1 MEAGETHL
9 GTFDMSKLGKYSQAE
24 MAQKM
29 QEYLDG
35 FNPSEKI
42 TMIDAHIEL
51 PKKAENEA
59 YNEAKDRAGW
69 VPGLPFRKG
78 HWRLTP
84 TGISA
89 FTGKPPVASTTGP
102 TPTSSAPSAP
112 STPPSG
118 GSSGTTTSTPPK
130 APVGGDRA
138 KKVRDTFGDVS
149 EAKSNPGKYLTEHKA
164 MLTSFQ
170 ETLKENG
177 VDITLEKIVST
188 IADMSEDELAD
199 LISDEE

>member
-1 MEAGETHL
+1 ML
-9 GTFDMSKLGKYSQAE
+9 
-24 MAQKM
+24 
-29 QEYLDG
+29 
-35 FNPSEKI
+35 
-42 TMIDAHIEL
+42 DAHIEL
-51 PKKAENEA
+51 PKKKENQAFNDEMDA
-59 YNEAKDRAGW
+59 AGW

-78 HWRLTP
+78 HWSLTP

-89 FTGKPPVASTTGP
+89 FTGKPPVASPTGP
-102 TPTSSAPSAP
+102 TPTSIAPSAP

-188 IADMSEDELAD
+188 IANMSEDELAD